1 MMTACG
7 IDAPANRAHCS
18 DALAP
23 SSHEAEPTQ
32 RGFAAGQRVFG
43 RYTLEKI
50 LGRGGMGIVWRARDD
65 TLQEAVALK
74 FLPDAVRWDP
84 GAFDDLKAET
94 RRARQLTHPNIVR
107 IHDFV
112 EDAGAA
118 AISMELVE
126 GRTLT
131 ELRLE
136 RPNKIFEPAE
146 ILSWLPQLGAAL
158 DYAHTQARVVHRDL
172 KPSNL
177 MLTRDGVL
185 KIADFGVA
193 RSMADSISRVSMMS
207 AGTLVYMSPQQAMG
221 EEPAATD
228 DIYAVGATLYELLA
242 GKPPFHTGDVRVQL
256 FQRKPD
262 SIAVRRR
269 ALGGAGGA
277 VEISDGW
284 EETVAACLAK
294 ETDQRP
300 ASVGEIAA
308 RLAAPMGRTAR
319 SGWSRVFRARPGRR
333 WLVAMALV
341 AGAVCGV
348 WLTWSRRTPAPA
360 AAAFTSDET
369 RALAAWNFDG
379 DARDGSGHGFDGTDA
394 VSVPTADRFGRIDR
408 ALGFNGQMA
417 VLVPDA
423 PELHWGGSQ
432 PFTAAI
438 WLRHDESDAL
448 TGEVWRSAGGEV
460 GSFFWAV
467 GLAGGRVHANVGRLH
482 SDFGEKVDL
491 RGPARIPAGEWHHLA
506 LASDG
511 EKVRLYLDG
520 AEVAAGAVGV
530 LVGAK
535 APKRVEL
542 RFGQPERLSAWGL
555 KGALDDARL
564 WRRALQ
570 PREILALADRAMPPR
585 FVPSNGTYVDTG
597 DLPAAVAAE
606 FGPGA
611 ELADWNAL
619 KRWHADDI
627 RAWVDEVGFTVGGA
641 SGWVQRGGERRF
653 DEKRHYL
660 LNRFDGVKPD
670 YYRAHDEL
678 GGMTLAL
685 GSWYGS
691 AMRAL
696 VAVPGRPPRTE
707 SLAPA
712 VDGMIR
718 HATRLG
724 PMVSAIALHWRA
736 RIAPANGR
744 VNPVGVRLRSDG
756 GRELRAFCQVM
767 NGDRFG
773 VVLGDGSS
781 AERSRQV
788 AATFG
793 ECDFALVV
801 RDGRM
806 RFRAT
811 TAVGGSLVF
820 QETAEV
826 TGLRLDAVPEL
837 EISGPAESGLAN
849 ARMIVE

>member
-1 MMTACG
+1 
-7 IDAPANRAHCS
+7 
-18 DALAP
+18 
-23 SSHEAEPTQ
+23 
-32 RGFAAGQRVFG
+32 
-43 RYTLEKI
+43 
-50 LGRGGMGIVWRARDD
+50 MGVVWRAYDD

-136 RPNKIFEPAE
+136 RPNKVLEPAE

-221 EEPAATD
+221 EEPAAAD

-262 SIAVRRR
+262 TIAARRR
-269 ALGGAGGA
+269 ALGVAGGA
-277 VEISDGW
+277 GEIPDPW
-284 EETVAACLAK
+284 ENTIAACLAK
-294 ETDQRP
+294 AADQRP
-300 ASVGEIAA
+300 ASVGEIVA
-308 RLAAPMGRTAR
+308 RLSAPTTRFRWGRA
-319 SGWSRVFRARPGRR
+319 FRARLGVRR
-333 WLVAMALV
+333 QFVVMALA
-341 AGAVCGV
+341 AGLVIGA
-348 WLTWSRRTPAPA
+348 WQLWSRRVWNPSASHFP
-360 AAAFTSDET
+360 SDET

-379 DARDGSGHGFDGTDA
+379 DARDASGHRFDGA
-394 VSVPTADRFGRIDR
+394 EVGAVPTTDRFGRIDR

-417 VLVPDA
+417 VIVADA
-423 PELHWGGSQ
+423 PELRWGGSQ
-432 PFTAAI
+432 PFTAAL
-438 WLRHDESDAL
+438 WLRHDESE
-448 TGEVWRSAGGEV
+448 TVSGEVWRSAGGEV
-460 GSFFWAV
+460 GSFFWGV
-467 GLAGGRVHANVGRLH
+467 GLDGGRVQADVGRLH
-482 SDFGEKVDL
+482 SDFGEKVVL
-491 RGPARIPAGEWHHLA
+491 AGPSRIPAGEWHHLA

-511 EKVRLYLDG
+511 EKVWLYFDG
-520 AEVAAGAVGV
+520 AEVGAGALGV

-535 APKRVEL
+535 APKRVDL
-542 RFGQPERLSAWGL
+542 RFAQPERLSAWGL

-570 PREILALADRAMPPR
+570 PREIAVLADRMMPPR
-585 FVPSNGTYVDTG
+585 FVPSNGTYVDSG
-597 DLPAAVAAE
+597 DLPAAILAE
-606 FGPGA
+606 FGPAA

-627 RAWVDEVGFTVGGA
+627 VAWVEEVGFTVGGA
-641 SGWVQRGGERRF
+641 AGWIQRGGERRF

-660 LNRFDGVKPD
+660 MNRLDGVKPD
-670 YYRAHDEL
+670 YYLAHDEL

-691 AMRAL
+691 SMRAL
-696 VAVPGRPPRTE
+696 VALPGRPPRTE
-707 SLAPA
+707 TLAPA
-712 VDGMIR
+712 VGGMVR
-718 HATRLG
+718 HATSLG

-736 RIAPANGR
+736 RIAPSNSG
-744 VNPVGVRLRSDG
+744 VNPVGVRLRVAG
-756 GRELRAFCQVM
+756 GREIRAFCQVM

-811 TAVGGSLVF
+811 TAVGGSLLF
-820 QETAEV
+820 QEAAEV
-826 TGLRLDAVPEL
+826 SGLRLDAFQEL